1 MAKPLLKWTPILW
14 SLIDERSEELEQMI
28 SISDLKFTYPGS
40 SQPVLDVPEFKLSS
54 GERFFLFGPSG
65 SGKTTF
71 LEILAGILSPQA
83 GKVSVNGVD
92 LMGLSASQ
100 KDQFRALHLG
110 IIFQQ
115 FNLIPYL
122 NVKENIDLPFLFN
135 GKPKDDNF
143 QDRLLSK
150 LGLDHLKNRIVSEL
164 STGQQQRVAVV
175 RALSSRPNLIIAD
188 EPTSA
193 LDYDHREKF
202 LSLLFELCSEQK
214 TTLMFVSHDRSIES
228 MFSKSASLLD
238 VNRVK
243 PLSLEGVP

>member
-1 MAKPLLKWTPILW
+1 MSTLSVTP
-14 SLIDERSEELEQMI
+14 MI
-28 SISDLKFTYPGS
+28 EISGLKFTYPGA
-40 SQPVLDVPEFKLSS
+40 SQPVLDIPEFKLMA

-71 LEILAGILSPQA
+71 LEVLAGILWPQD
-83 GKVSVNGVD
+83 GKVNVNGVN
-92 LMGLSASQ
+92 LVGLSAAE
-100 KDQFRALHLG
+100 KDRFRALHLG

-135 GKPKDDNF
+135 GKTKDETL

-150 LGLDHLKNRIVSEL
+150 LGLGHLKDKVVSEL

-175 RALSSRPNLIIAD
+175 RALCSKPELIIAD

-202 LSLLFELCSEQK
+202 LSLLFELCEEQK
-214 TTLMFVSHDRSIES
+214 TTLVFVSHDRSIQKL
-228 MFSKSASLLD
+228 FSRSASLLD
-238 VNRVK
+238 LNRVK
-243 PLSLEGVP
+243 SLSSEVGQ

>member
-1 MAKPLLKWTPILW
+1 
-14 SLIDERSEELEQMI
+14 MI
-28 SISDLKFTYPGS
+28 EVSDLKFTYPGS
-40 SQPVLDVPEFKLSS
+40 IAPVLDVPAFKLKA

-71 LEILAGILSPQA
+71 LEILAGILWPQS
-83 GKVSVNGVD
+83 GKVIVNGID
-92 LMGLSASQ
+92 LVGLTASR

-115 FNLIPYL
+115 FNLISYL

-135 GKPKDDNF
+135 GKPKDEVL

-150 LGLDHLKNRIVSEL
+150 LGISHLKNKIVAEL

-175 RALSSRPNLIIAD
+175 RALCSKPELIIAD

-202 LSLLFELCSEQK
+202 LSLLFELCEEQK
-214 TTLMFVSHDRSIES
+214 ATLVFVSHDRSIQK
-228 MFSKSASLLD
+228 MFSSSASLLD
-238 VNRVK
+238 LNRAKVL
-243 PLSLEGVP
+243 PAEVIP